1 MDEKV
6 GLPVMLKERGEE
18 PCWGVGGVD
27 AKRRIILIIITNG
40 QQERHSSADSYDRWS
55 NDLKKN

>member
-1 MDEKV
+1 MNEKV

-40 QQERHSSADSYDRWS
+40 V
-55 NDLKKN
+55 NIILN